1 MVTNPDGGTAVL
13 YAAGHVVGG
22 TGTATFAGYLAEGDG
37 EGWVM
42 GDDKTLE
49 DPLAATVTF
58 VVRDHGP
65 GKAGILDDQIHTF
78 GACNPDCTDLQI
90 SVHAPN

>member
-1 MVTNPDGGTAVL
+1 
-13 YAAGHVVGG
+13 
-22 TGTATFAGYLAEGDG
+22 
-37 EGWVM
+37 M